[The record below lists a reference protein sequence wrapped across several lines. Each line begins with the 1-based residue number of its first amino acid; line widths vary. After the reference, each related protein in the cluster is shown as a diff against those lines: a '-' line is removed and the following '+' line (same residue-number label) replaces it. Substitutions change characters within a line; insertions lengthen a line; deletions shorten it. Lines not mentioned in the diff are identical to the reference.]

1 VTREPSFPPKRRF
14 ERVKLL
20 KPLPATVAGKRAYII
35 DLSIAGFSIVHQD
48 SIGRIGDEPQLAY
61 EWEGRKISV
70 RCVIAR
76 TGVERAGTGTSPT
89 LYQSGLEISDVAQE
103 GQNALREMVHAY
115 VERAL
120 DEQKANARG
129 IPAVAAQTFQT
140 GKGSQFLRLELINGA
155 WRRTETT
162 RPDQPMNGFTISA
175 EEPPDHIT
183 LLCDTY
189 ASSNNENRKL
199 IKLMAELSISKA
211 EGIPTRRYS
220 P

>member
-1 VTREPSFPPKRRF
+1 VRLVRPLVGRVGTARVFLIEASLSGVLVAHQGNIPPEGATAVVMF
-14 ERVKLL
+14 EWDGI
-20 KPLPATVAGKRAYII
+20 PVALECQIVRNTLQKMARNANEKNVYHAAMEIIRASGEAMKTLRDMIT
-35 DLSIAGFSIVHQD
+35 
-48 SIGRIGDEPQLAY
+48 
-61 EWEGRKISV
+61 SV
-70 RCVIAR
+70 
-76 TGVERAGTGTSPT
+76 
-89 LYQSGLEISDVAQE
+89 VA
-103 GQNALREMVHAY
+103 
-115 VERAL
+115 RAL

-140 GKGSQFLRLELINGA
+140 GKGSQFLRLELLNGL

-175 EEPPDHIT
+175 EEPPDHIA

-189 ASSNNENRKL
+189 AAANNENRKL

>member
-1 VTREPSFPPKRRF
+1 VRLARPIVARVGAARVFLLEVSLNGVLVAHQGNIPP
-14 ERVKLL
+14 
-20 KPLPATVAGKRAYII
+20 
-35 DLSIAGFSIVHQD
+35 
-48 SIGRIGDEPQLAY
+48 
-61 EWEGRKISV
+61 EG
-70 RCVIAR
+70 A
-76 TGVERAGTGTSPT
+76 TGVVMFEWDGIAVALECQIIRSTLQKMARSANEKSVYHAAMEIIRASDTAMKT
-89 LYQSGLEISDVAQE
+89 LRDMITEVVA
-103 GQNALREMVHAY
+103 
-115 VERAL
+115 RAL

-140 GKGSQFLRLELINGA
+140 GKGIQFLRLELLNGA

-162 RPDQPMNGFTISA
+162 RSDQPMNGFTISA
-175 EEPPDHIT
+175 EEPPDHIA

-189 ASSNNENRKL
+189 ATANNENRKL

>member
-1 VTREPSFPPKRRF
+1 MRLVRPVVARVGTARVFLLEVSLSGVLVAHQGNIPPEGASGVLMF
-14 ERVKLL
+14 EWD
-20 KPLPATVAGKRAYII
+20 AIAVALECQVVRNTLQKMARNANEKSVYHAAMEIIRAS
-35 DLSIAGFSIVHQD
+35 DNAMKTLRD
-48 SIGRIGDEPQLAY
+48 M
-61 EWEGRKISV
+61 ISEV
-70 RCVIAR
+70 
-76 TGVERAGTGTSPT
+76 
-89 LYQSGLEISDVAQE
+89 VA
-103 GQNALREMVHAY
+103 
-115 VERAL
+115 RAL

-140 GKGSQFLRLELINGA
+140 GKGSQFLRLELLNGA

-175 EEPPDHIT
+175 EEPPEHVA

-189 ASSNNENRKL
+189 ASASNENRKL